1 MWWRLLCVVLVGAC
15 LVLVRWL
22 PLCVVLAGACLVL
35 MRRLLLCVILAGACL
50 VLAWCRRSGGGG
62 VSNGAFAILTRG
74 GRGGCGLRG
83 GGEGRSGDGR
93 SGGGWGRGGYCI
105 GCGMRGDG
113 VRGSGSCVLGGDG
126 CVVGSCIRGSGC
138 VALCLVR
145 SEGCR
150 ILERGMGGGGGGGGP
165 CGDGMGVLELR
176 GSDVAGC
183 LVHGLARRPPGGE
196 GLGSEGRDSHL
207 RRWHVEVCA
216 EEVDDEIEP
225 RVGQCGVGGHIWD
238 VSGDGRVGVALQV
251 NAVQCIAHC
260 VA

>member
-1 MWWRLLCVVLVGAC
+1 M
-15 LVLVRWL
+15 
-22 PLCVVLAGACLVL
+22 
-35 MRRLLLCVILAGACL
+35 
-50 VLAWCRRSGGGG
+50 
-62 VSNGAFAILTRG
+62 
-74 GRGGCGLRG
+74 
-83 GGEGRSGDGR
+83 
-93 SGGGWGRGGYCI
+93 
-105 GCGMRGDG
+105 
-113 VRGSGSCVLGGDG
+113 RGSGSCVLGGDG

-183 LVHGLARRPPGGE
+183 LVHGLARRPTGGE

-238 VSGDGRVGVALQV
+238 VSGDGRMGVALQV